1 MTVWLPGDITAAILC
16 GGLGSR
22 LRSVVADRPKA
33 LAPVGGRPFLTYLLD
48 QLAAA
53 AVGEVVLLTGYRADQ
68 VYDALGPTYAG
79 MSLLYSEEPTPLGTG
94 GALRLALPCLSGRT
108 VLLLNGDSF
117 CDVDLPAFRAF
128 HRRHAAD
135 ASLVLARARDTSR
148 FGRVRTGPGG
158 RVWGFE
164 EKGSAPGG
172 GWINAGVY
180 LLDRG
185 LVEELPPGRPASLE
199 REAFPAWAAA
209 GRLHGFRCP
218 GRFLDIGTPTSYA
231 EAERFFEPAEAGMA
245 PHAALP
251 AGRRHG

>member
-1 MTVWLPGDITAAILC
+1 MWLPGDITAAILC
-16 GGLGSR
+16 GGLGTR

-33 LAPVGGRPFLTYLLD
+33 LAPVRGRPFLTYLLD

-53 AVGEVVLLTGYRADQ
+53 SVGEVVLLTGYRADQ
-68 VYDALGPTYAG
+68 VYDALGATYAG
-79 MSLLYSEEPTPLGTG
+79 MGLLYSEEPTPLRTA
-94 GALRLALPCLSGRT
+94 GALRWALPGFSGRT

-117 CDVDLPAFRAF
+117 CDVDLAAFCGF

-135 ASLVLARARDTSR
+135 ASLVLARARDASR

-158 RVWGFE
+158 RVRRFE

-180 LLDRG
+180 LFDRG
-185 LVEELPPGRPASLE
+185 LIEELAPGRPASLE
-199 REAFPAWAAA
+199 RELIPAWAVG
-209 GRLHGFRCP
+209 GRVHGFRCR
-218 GRFLDIGTPTSYA
+218 GRFLDIGTPASYA
-231 EAERFFEPAEAGMA
+231 EAERFFEPAESTLAA
-245 PHAALP
+245 PPLTQ